1 MKKTTHSWRIKEEVA
16 IQFKQFVLN
25 KYGKLHGVLGEE
37 VQNALVSWMGNQGL
51 AAHTKTHI
59 NPGIPRTQMKIDQ
72 IIKWL
77 RDQGYSNQFVDGAW
91 EKACVSTVGSD
102 PRTINKYLHLA
113 KKLGRIKHYAGAVWE
128 IV

>member
-1 MKKTTHSWRIKEEVA
+1 MTKTTHSWRIKEETV

-51 AAHTKTHI
+51 VAHTKTHI
-59 NPGIPRTQMKIDQ
+59 NPGMPRAQAKIDQ

-77 RDQGYSNQFVDGAW
+77 RNQGYSNQFVSTAW
-91 EKACVSTVGSD
+91 DQACICTVGSD
-102 PRTINKYLHLA
+102 QRTIDKYLHLA